1 MARLKSNNRC
11 RQKIAKTRLRKSKR
25 GSCSNCGESQDSS
38 KLKKALSLVQHGQ
51 FIREITKIGKVPKST
66 IMNN

>member
-1 MARLKSNNRC
+1 MARLKSNNHC

-38 KLKKALSLVQHGQ
+38 KLKKALSLVQHG
-51 FIREITKIGKVPKST
+51 
-66 IMNN
+66 